1 MKIKE
6 FTEKYNTIATDR
18 LKEDYLNDNLHIK
31 TYLPF
36 LTKVTLAEK
45 PTKVINLNIFKRRKT
60 MLKKYITYKK
70 NEWKVKAMLYGTIVQ
85 IMDNQDEI
93 KDMLD
98 LVKRL
103 YEELKD
109 VPTEDL
115 QKEFVSK
122 LAEIIHNEQLADNK

>member
-1 MKIKE
+1 M
-6 FTEKYNTIATDR
+6 
-18 LKEDYLNDNLHIK
+18 
-31 TYLPF
+31 
-36 LTKVTLAEK
+36 
-45 PTKVINLNIFKRRKT
+45 
-60 MLKKYITYKK
+60 ITYFRTK
-70 NEWKVKAMLYGTIVQ
+70 WKVKAMLYGTIAQ

-103 YEELKD
+103 YGELKD

>member
-1 MKIKE
+1 MIE
-6 FTEKYNTIATDR
+6 
-18 LKEDYLNDNLHIK
+18 
-31 TYLPF
+31 
-36 LTKVTLAEK
+36 
-45 PTKVINLNIFKRRKT
+45 
-60 MLKKYITYKK
+60 YITYKK
-70 NEWKVKAMLYGTIVQ
+70 NKWKVKAMFYGTIAH

-103 YEELKD
+103 YEKLKD

-122 LAEIIHNEQLADNK
+122 LAEIIHNEQATDNK

>member
-1 MKIKE
+1 
-6 FTEKYNTIATDR
+6 
-18 LKEDYLNDNLHIK
+18 
-31 TYLPF
+31 
-36 LTKVTLAEK
+36 
-45 PTKVINLNIFKRRKT
+45 
-60 MLKKYITYKK
+60 MLKKYITYKF
-70 NEWKVKAMLYGTIVQ
+70 NEWKVKAIFYGAIAQ

-93 KDMLD
+93 KDIIN

-122 LAEIIHNEQLADNK
+122 LAEIIHNEQSVDNK

>member
-1 MKIKE
+1 M
-6 FTEKYNTIATDR
+6 FT
-18 LKEDYLNDNLHIK
+18 
-31 TYLPF
+31 
-36 LTKVTLAEK
+36 
-45 PTKVINLNIFKRRKT
+45 
-60 MLKKYITYKK
+60 YITYKR
-70 NEWKVKAMLYGTIVQ
+70 NEWKVKGMFYRTIIQ

-93 KDMLD
+93 KDVLD

-122 LAEIIHNEQLADNK
+122 LAEIIHNENPKKDS

>member
-1 MKIKE
+1 
-6 FTEKYNTIATDR
+6 
-18 LKEDYLNDNLHIK
+18 
-31 TYLPF
+31 
-36 LTKVTLAEK
+36 
-45 PTKVINLNIFKRRKT
+45 
-60 MLKKYITYKK
+60 MLKKYIKYKK
-70 NEWKVKAMLYGTIVQ
+70 NEWKVKTMFYGTIIQ

-115 QKEFVSK
+115 QKEFVSV
-122 LAEIIHNEQLADNK
+122 LAEIIHNEQATDNK

>member
-1 MKIKE
+1 MIE
-6 FTEKYNTIATDR
+6 
-18 LKEDYLNDNLHIK
+18 
-31 TYLPF
+31 
-36 LTKVTLAEK
+36 
-45 PTKVINLNIFKRRKT
+45 
-60 MLKKYITYKK
+60 YITYKK
-70 NEWKVKAMLYGTIVQ
+70 NEWKVKAMFYGTIIQ

-122 LAEIIHNEQLADNK
+122 LAEIIHNEQATGNK

>member
-1 MKIKE
+1 M
-6 FTEKYNTIATDR
+6 F
-18 LKEDYLNDNLHIK
+18 
-31 TYLPF
+31 
-36 LTKVTLAEK
+36 
-45 PTKVINLNIFKRRKT
+45 
-60 MLKKYITYKK
+60 KYITYKK
-70 NEWKVKAMLYGTIVQ
+70 NELKVKAMLYATIAQ

-115 QKEFVSK
+115 QKEFVSA
-122 LAEIIHNEQLADNK
+122 LAEIIHNEQSENNK

>member
-1 MKIKE
+1 M
-6 FTEKYNTIATDR
+6 
-18 LKEDYLNDNLHIK
+18 
-31 TYLPF
+31 
-36 LTKVTLAEK
+36 
-45 PTKVINLNIFKRRKT
+45 
-60 MLKKYITYKK
+60 ITYFRMKR
-70 NEWKVKAMLYGTIVQ
+70 NEWKVKSMLYGTIIQ

-115 QKEFVSK
+115 QKEFVSA
-122 LAEIIHNEQLADNK
+122 LADIIHNENPKKDS

>member
-1 MKIKE
+1 M
-6 FTEKYNTIATDR
+6 FTY
-18 LKEDYLNDNLHIK
+18 
-31 TYLPF
+31 
-36 LTKVTLAEK
+36 
-45 PTKVINLNIFKRRKT
+45 FK
-60 MLKKYITYKK
+60 MKK
-70 NEWKVKAMLYGTIVQ
+70 NEWKVKAMLYGTIAQ

-115 QKEFVSK
+115 QKEFVSA
-122 LAEIIHNEQLADNK
+122 LAEIIHNEQSADNK

>member
-1 MKIKE
+1 MFTYFKMK
-6 FTEKYNTIATDR
+6 R
-18 LKEDYLNDNLHIK
+18 
-31 TYLPF
+31 
-36 LTKVTLAEK
+36 
-45 PTKVINLNIFKRRKT
+45 
-60 MLKKYITYKK
+60 
-70 NEWKVKAMLYGTIVQ
+70 NEWKVKTMLYGTIAQ

-115 QKEFVSK
+115 QKEFVSA
-122 LAEIIHNEQLADNK
+122 LAEIIHNENPKKDS

>member
-1 MKIKE
+1 
-6 FTEKYNTIATDR
+6 
-18 LKEDYLNDNLHIK
+18 
-31 TYLPF
+31 
-36 LTKVTLAEK
+36 
-45 PTKVINLNIFKRRKT
+45 

-70 NEWKVKAMLYGTIVQ
+70 NEWKVKAMLYGTIIQ

-93 KDMLD
+93 KDMFD

-122 LAEIIHNEQLADNK
+122 LAEIIHNEEMKDS

>member
-1 MKIKE
+1 MFTYFIK
-6 FTEKYNTIATDR
+6 
-18 LKEDYLNDNLHIK
+18 
-31 TYLPF
+31 
-36 LTKVTLAEK
+36 
-45 PTKVINLNIFKRRKT
+45 
-60 MLKKYITYKK
+60 MKK
-70 NEWKVKAMLYGTIVQ
+70 NEWKVKEMLYGTIIQ

-93 KDMLD
+93 KDIID

-122 LAEIIHNEQLADNK
+122 LAEIIHNEQSSDNK

>member
-1 MKIKE
+1 MFTYFIK
-6 FTEKYNTIATDR
+6 
-18 LKEDYLNDNLHIK
+18 
-31 TYLPF
+31 
-36 LTKVTLAEK
+36 
-45 PTKVINLNIFKRRKT
+45 
-60 MLKKYITYKK
+60 MKK
-70 NEWKVKAMLYGTIVQ
+70 NEWKVKAMFYGTIIQ

-122 LAEIIHNEQLADNK
+122 LAEIIHNENPKKNS

>member
-1 MKIKE
+1 MFTYFIK
-6 FTEKYNTIATDR
+6 
-18 LKEDYLNDNLHIK
+18 
-31 TYLPF
+31 
-36 LTKVTLAEK
+36 
-45 PTKVINLNIFKRRKT
+45 
-60 MLKKYITYKK
+60 MKK
-70 NEWKVKAMLYGTIVQ
+70 NELKVKAMFYGTIIQ

-122 LAEIIHNEQLADNK
+122 LAEIIHNEQVTDNK

>member
-1 MKIKE
+1 
-6 FTEKYNTIATDR
+6 
-18 LKEDYLNDNLHIK
+18 
-31 TYLPF
+31 
-36 LTKVTLAEK
+36 
-45 PTKVINLNIFKRRKT
+45 

-70 NEWKVKAMLYGTIVQ
+70 NEWKVKAMLYGTIAQ

-103 YEELKD
+103 YDELKD

-115 QKEFVSK
+115 QKEFVSA
-122 LAEIIHNEQLADNK
+122 LAEIIHNENPKKDS

>member
-1 MKIKE
+1 M
-6 FTEKYNTIATDR
+6 F
-18 LKEDYLNDNLHIK
+18 
-31 TYLPF
+31 
-36 LTKVTLAEK
+36 
-45 PTKVINLNIFKRRKT
+45 
-60 MLKKYITYKK
+60 KYITYKK
-70 NEWKVKAMLYGTIVQ
+70 NEWKVKAMFYRTIIQ

-103 YEELKD
+103 YEELKN

-122 LAEIIHNEQLADNK
+122 LAEIIHNEQATDNK